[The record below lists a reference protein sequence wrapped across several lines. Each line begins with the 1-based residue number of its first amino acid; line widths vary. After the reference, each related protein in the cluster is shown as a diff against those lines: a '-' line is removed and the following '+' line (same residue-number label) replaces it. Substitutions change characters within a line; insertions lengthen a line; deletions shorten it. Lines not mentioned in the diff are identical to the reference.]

1 MKKILTVFIFIN
13 ILYNSIFYAFNIP
26 TSLIPKQPTDII
38 KIESY
43 YGGNTDKQQ
52 NNSDSLIN
60 PYIIKYLNSLSFDNI
75 SFDNI
80 SFDNI
85 VWSEVPKRLLML
97 FLDIRFLFLILF
109 VFIQIAFLAMISSI
123 NKFNS

>member
-80 SFDNI
+80 